1 MKEYP
6 VSIKKCKY
14 WFHILNYILFDD
26 SLQLNFEFVIKNY
39 DNTKDLAMC
48 YIYETQVYEIRMNHV
63 YPNKII
69 FLNTLAHE
77 MVHIYQLQNN
87 QSFSHG
93 PSFFSWKRNS
103 PKMGLNWGIA
113 PILEPCRIT
122 KRLKSSNISL
132 DLHQH
137 SAILEHVHKQFFT
150 QTEGGGHLD
159 YE

>member
-1 MKEYP
+1 MKWFI
-6 VSIKKCKY
+6 SI
-14 WFHILNYILFDD
+14 NYKII
-26 SLQLNFEFVIKNY
+26 NP
-39 DNTKDLAMC
+39 LAM
-48 YIYETQVYEIRMNHV
+48 
-63 YPNKII
+63 
-69 FLNTLAHE
+69 
-77 MVHIYQLQNN
+77 VHH
-87 QSFSHG
+87 SFPG
-93 PSFFSWKRNS
+93 KRNS